1 MLRARPVDPDKP
13 TNITHALTSCVLGP
27 PQRCSIPV
35 LALRAQTS
43 YRTCVAAVRRGTCP
57 TLVLAARGGPWWLP
71 ADRPVRSVYFETNSE
86 RREWYRVGQGAHQR
100 VTRVFDAQWPGPRL
114 LLFAQRRGHR
124 RAKRRRPSDGYAAS
138 RLCPPLY

>member
-86 RREWYRVGQGAHQR
+86 RREWYRVGQGAS
-100 VTRVFDAQWPGPRL
+100 APGPRL
-114 LLFAQRRGHR
+114 LARREDVGAPLSR
-124 RAKRRRPSDGYAAS
+124 LRPPYATLAAS
-138 RLCPPLY
+138 AAARQSSSSSPP